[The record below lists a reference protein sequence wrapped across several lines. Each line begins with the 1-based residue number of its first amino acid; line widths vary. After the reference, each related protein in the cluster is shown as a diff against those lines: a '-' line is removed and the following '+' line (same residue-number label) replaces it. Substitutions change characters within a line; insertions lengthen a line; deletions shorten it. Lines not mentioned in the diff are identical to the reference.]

1 MKINEINQPKQIDEG
16 IGSALIGDRAAAAVR
31 GFFSGKGTKHTMY
44 QQAFLKDFYQD
55 AITSLDNAIRGGFV
69 NKDLRSEAPGA
80 GGAEKGSK
88 DTGVKSGGATP
99 ATPATP
105 ASTGGTPAATGGT
118 PATTGPASA
127 TPAKP
132 GAAAAAATKSQQ
144 QTNQRL
150 NNYIK
155 QAAQTINS
163 TTDKNQKI
171 ALTKELVNAMADR
184 KGYPEWE
191 NALAT
196 VKQVVKSGNVDP
208 NFANAAINNLTAGK
222 TMAEAYKIYYMNML
236 VESVGL
242 TWNDLGLSVLKEGK
256 NYYIAETRYAKLNQ
270 LFESIMEVTT
280 GGVGFGAA
288 PGGTTATIGKAGSTP
303 APQNINAPSNATLN
317 TPTVNAKQQSQP
329 GAISIGKFM
338 TDWFAAYMNNTKWE
352 SYKAQVEPMIQAIE
366 DTFKGDSGKK
376 AIKQLA
382 KTAFSISKLSP
393 TKPDGAPERPKDD
406 EKKPGETPSDPL
418 SNLFKGNNADLE
430 QQLAALKKNNPE
442 GYKAAVAK
450 LGTD

>member
-55 AITSLDNAIRGGFV
+55 AITSLDNGIRGGFV
-69 NKDLRSEAPGA
+69 DPNAASDPTDSSGSDNTQVDPGA
-80 GGAEKGSK
+80 IKPGSGEPGS
-88 DTGVKSGGATP
+88 TATP
-99 ATPATP
+99 
-105 ASTGGTPAATGGT
+105 
-118 PATTGPASA
+118 
-127 TPAKP
+127 KP
-132 GAAAAAATKSQQ
+132 GAAAAQASKAQQ
-144 QTNQRL
+144 QTNQTL

-196 VKQVVKSGNVDP
+196 VQQVIKRGNVDP
-208 NFANAAINNLTAGK
+208 GFATTAINNLKAGT
-222 TMAEAYKIYYMNML
+222 TMTEAYKIYYMNLL

-242 TWNDLGLSVLKEGK
+242 TWNDLGLCVTKK
-256 NYYIAETRYAKLNQ
+256 NNNLYLAEQKFVRMNG
-270 LFESIMEVTT
+270 LFESIMTLTENQ
-280 GGVGFGAA
+280 GV
-288 PGGTTATIGKAGSTP
+288 
-303 APQNINAPSNATLN
+303 
-317 TPTVNAKQQSQP
+317 
-329 GAISIGKFM
+329 SIRKFM
-338 TDWFAAYMNNTKWE
+338 TDWFAAYMTNTKWE
-352 SYKAQVEPMIQAIE
+352 SYKAQVEPMLQAIE
-366 DTFKGDSGKK
+366 DTYATDKGKK

-393 TKPDGAPERPKDD
+393 MPPKGAPEPPKDG
-406 EKKPGETPSDPL
+406 EKQQGNTASDPL
-418 SNLFKGNNADLE
+418 GNLFRGGQGERSAEQIAADAASLPKADRDKLI
-430 QQLAALKKNNPE
+430 QQLNAIR
-442 GYKAAVAK
+442 
-450 LGTD
+450 

>member
-55 AITSLDNAIRGGFV
+55 AITSLDNGIRGGFV
-69 NKDLRSEAPGA
+69 DPNLASDRSGGGTGSEEEKLDPSKINPADATAPSSPGA
-80 GGAEKGSK
+80 PASPAAPK
-88 DTGVKSGGATP
+88 ATP
-99 ATPATP
+99 GADAAKATQA
-105 ASTGGTPAATGGT
+105 
-118 PATTGPASA
+118 
-127 TPAKP
+127 
-132 GAAAAAATKSQQ
+132 QQ
-144 QTNQRL
+144 QTNQTL

-155 QAAQTINS
+155 QAAKTINS
-163 TTDKNQKI
+163 TTDKRQKI

-196 VKQVVKSGNVDP
+196 VQQVIKSGNVDP
-208 NFANAAINNLTAGK
+208 NFANAAIGNLKSGK
-222 TMAEAYKIYYMNML
+222 TMAESYQIYYINKL

-242 TWNDLGLSVLKEGK
+242 TWNDIGLCVIRK
-256 NYYIAETRYAKLNQ
+256 NNTLYLAEQKFVKMNS
-270 LFESIMEVTT
+270 LFESIMNLSENQ
-280 GGVGFGAA
+280 GV
-288 PGGTTATIGKAGSTP
+288 
-303 APQNINAPSNATLN
+303 
-317 TPTVNAKQQSQP
+317 
-329 GAISIGKFM
+329 SIGKYM
-338 TDWFAAYMNNTKWE
+338 TDWFASYMNNTKWE

-366 DTFKGDSGKK
+366 DTFAKDKGKR

-382 KTAFSISKLSP
+382 NTAFSISKLSP
-393 TKPDGAPERPKDD
+393 TKPQGAPEPPKGD
-406 EKKPGETPSDPL
+406 EQASDKPADDPL
-418 SNLFKGNNADLE
+418 GNLFKGNNADLE

-442 GYKAAVAK
+442 GFKAAVAK